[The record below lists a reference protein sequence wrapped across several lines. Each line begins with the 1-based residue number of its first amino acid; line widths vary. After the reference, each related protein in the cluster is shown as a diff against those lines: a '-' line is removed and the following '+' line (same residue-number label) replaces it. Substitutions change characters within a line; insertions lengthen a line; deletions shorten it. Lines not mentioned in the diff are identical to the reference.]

1 MTRFLERKL
10 GKELPAKLRFA
21 STILEEGAEKH
32 LLLFTTRVVDGE
44 ESLAKDFLR
53 SFVSPLQFKKRVL
66 KSTFFFFYSLG

>member
-1 MTRFLERKL
+1 MLK
-10 GKELPAKLRFA
+10 
-21 STILEEGAEKH
+21 STFFF
-32 LLLFTTRVVDGE
+32 FTTRVVDGE